1 MTKPFS
7 PLDTLDQM
15 TWLADYPSLGAK
27 RFPDRPA
34 IIADTGR
41 YTYTELDQAS
51 NRFAAF
57 LDASGYR
64 PGDRIAYIGKNNEM
78 FFPVVFGCLRTGV
91 VLVPLNW
98 RCAPAEI
105 AYMLEDSGSRLVIHD
120 EEFTDGVNQATA
132 NLSNNPPRIVAWGAK
147 GSDDAR
153 RNLASII
160 NSGAVPKAYRHDAPD
175 ECALQLYT
183 SGTTGHPKGVMLT
196 HRGMSV
202 ARHVE
207 IGSPDW
213 DDWTDDDIILS
224 AMPSFHTGGM
234 AWMFTGMSRSL
245 TCVLTADATAEN
257 LLALSQR
264 YGTTRT
270 FMVPTVVRALLEAL
284 VASGGKPPGLKAIHY
299 GASVM
304 DADLIRRCLAAF
316 PGCRFAQYFGMTET
330 SGTVTFLPPKNH
342 DPAHPELLGSVGA
355 ALPGYTIEIRDA
367 DGKPLPT
374 GQAGEIWI
382 KTQTVML
389 GYWNRPDATA
399 EALVDGWYRS
409 GDGGYVDAGGYLFL
423 TDRIK
428 DMIVSG
434 GENVYPAE
442 VEAVLRLH
450 PAIKDLVI
458 VGAKD
463 PVWGECVT
471 AVVEWKEGQATTVEE
486 LRAFGVKQIAGY
498 KLPKRLYS
506 VAALPRTATGKLQR
520 AEVRKRLA
528 EGKMDVTA

>member
-1 MTKPFS
+1 MIEKFA
-7 PLDTLDQM
+7 PLDTLDKM
-15 TWLADYPSLGAK
+15 MWVADYPSEGAK
-27 RFPDRPA
+27 KSPDRPA

-41 YTYTELDQAS
+41 YTYTELDNAS
-51 NRFAAF
+51 NRFAAY
-57 LDASGYR
+57 LDASGYQA
-64 PGDRIAYIGKNNEM
+64 GDRIAYVGKNNEM

-91 VLVPLNW
+91 VIVPLNW

-120 EEFTDGVNQATA
+120 EEFTEGMLQATA
-132 NLSNNPPRIVAWGAK
+132 NLPAKPPRMVAWGARQT
-147 GSDDAR
+147 DDAR
-153 RNLASII
+153 RNLAAII
-160 NSGAVPKAYRHDAPD
+160 NSGAVAKAYRRTAPD

-196 HRGMSV
+196 HRGISV

-234 AWMFTGMSRSL
+234 AWMFTGMSRLL
-245 TCVLTADATAEN
+245 TCVLTADATPEN

-264 YGTTRT
+264 YATTRT
-270 FMVPTVVRALLEAL
+270 FMVPTVVRGLLEAL
-284 VASGGKPPGLKAIHY
+284 ISSGGKPPGLKSINY

-304 DADLIRRCLAAF
+304 DVDLIKRCLAAF
-316 PGCRFAQYFGMTET
+316 PGCNFAQYFGMTET

-342 DPAHPELLGSVGA
+342 DPAHPELLGSVGK
-355 ALPGYTIEIRDA
+355 ALPGYEIEIRDA
-367 DGKPLPT
+367 ALKPLPAGT
-374 GQAGEIWI
+374 AGEIWI
-382 KTQTVML
+382 KTQTTMI
-389 GYWNRPDATA
+389 GYWNRPEATA

-409 GDGGYVDAGGYLFL
+409 GDGGYLNEQGYLFL

-463 PVWGECVT
+463 AVWGECVN
-471 AVVEWKEGQATTVEE
+471 AVVEWREGQTTTIEE
-486 LRAFGVKQIAGY
+486 LRTFGTKSIASF

-506 VAALPRTATGKLQR
+506 VPLLPRTATGKLQR

-528 EGKMDVTA
+528 DGKL